1 MTQATEPAE
10 DRAELRALDDE
21 EMLEQAARDV
31 VAALDADDGAGDA
44 AELARLLAPLHEA
57 DIADLIE
64 QLDSPRR
71 HALVEALDPETL
83 SEVLAE
89 LEEGARDAVL
99 ARLDPARLAAAVR
112 ELDSDD
118 IVYLVEDLDEEDQK
132 RVLEGLDASDRIVVE
147 QALSYP
153 DYSAGRLMQREV
165 VTAPPFWTVGQM
177 IDTMRAREDL
187 PETFYDVVV
196 VDPAMKPVG
205 RVSLARMLGAR
216 RPVTLG
222 GIMEEDF
229 RTVGVADPQEDVARL
244 FEKYHLV
251 SIPVV
256 DEAGRLAGVITIDD
270 AMSVL
275 DDEAEEDLL
284 RLGGVG
290 DEEINDRVWETV
302 RRRAP
307 WLAVNL
313 LTAILASLVI
323 AIFDE
328 VIAQVVALAVLMPIV
343 ASMGGNAGTQTLTVT
358 VRALATRDLTATNAL
373 RVVGREALAGG
384 LNGLIFAL
392 VIGGVGL
399 AWYGD
404 PMLGVVLGLA
414 MVVNML
420 AAGLAGILIPM
431 ALDRVGADP
440 ALASGTFVTTVT
452 DVVGFFAF
460 LGLGALL
467 LL

>member
-1 MTQATEPAE
+1 MSHATETDDPQGVGTEGDEDLLAE
-10 DRAELRALDDE
+10 VAG
-21 EMLEQAARDV
+21 QV
-31 VAALDADDGAGDA
+31 VAALDAEDA
-44 AELARLLAPLHEA
+44 PEIARLLAPLHEA

-64 QLDSPRR
+64 QLGSARR
-71 HALVEALDPETL
+71 HALVEALEPETL
-83 SEVLAE
+83 SEVLTE

-112 ELDSDD
+112 QLDSDE
-118 IVYLVEDLDEEDQK
+118 IVYLVEDLDADDQR
-132 RVLEGLDASDRIVVE
+132 RVLEGLEASDRIVVE
-147 QALSYP
+147 QSLSYP

-177 IDTMRAREDL
+177 IDTIRAVEDL
-187 PETFYDVVV
+187 PETFYDIVV

-205 RVSLARMLGAR
+205 RVSLGRILGAR

-275 DDEAEEDLL
+275 EDEAEEDLL

-307 WLAVNL
+307 WLGINL

-323 AIFDE
+323 ALFDE

-358 VRALATRDLTATNAL
+358 VRALATRDLTATNAM
-373 RVVGREALAGG
+373 RVIGREAVAGA

-414 MVVNML
+414 MIVNML

-431 ALDRVGADP
+431 ALERVGADP

-452 DVVGFFAF
+452 DIVGFFVF